1 MNLLLRKYFNFKEI
15 TKYIKLNW
23 LPLLLLSISL
33 WDIRIEIR
41 LLIENFT
48 FMGLLFAVYNHP
60 LAIVVLILTP
70 KIYSISSN

>member
-1 MNLLLRKYFNFKEI
+1 MIVSLRKYFNFKEI
-15 TKYIKLNW
+15 TKYIKSNW